1 MRWRRAVVAVL
12 LALAVSNVM
21 SNRVLPGRAYVPW
34 NVAVAAA
41 LVVLARPAVT
51 RVQMGL
57 TRWRSGAVW
66 GAVLFVLTTGV
77 LLLGL
82 TMPVFHE
89 MFHDRRVEAGVGTW
103 LYQVFV
109 RIPFGT
115 ALLEEIAFRA
125 VLPAL
130 FVLRWGAMRGY
141 AAASLCFGLWHVLP
155 ALGLNEVN
163 PVMTRWFGT
172 GAGGVAVAVLF
183 AVVGTM
189 AAGLWW
195 CWVRHRSGSVL
206 ATVLGHTAS
215 NSVAYTIA
223 FLVNR

>member
-1 MRWRRAVVAVL
+1 ML
-12 LALAVSNVM
+12 LLLVVSNVM
-21 SNRVLPGRAYVPW
+21 SNRVLPGWAYVPW
-34 NVAVAAA
+34 NVAVAVA
-41 LVVLARPAVT
+41 LVALALPAVT
-51 RVQMGL
+51 PQQMGL
-57 TRWRSGAVW
+57 TRWRSGAAW

-89 MFHDRRVEAGVGTW
+89 MFHDRRVEAGLGTW
-103 LYQVFV
+103 LYQVLV

-115 ALLEEIAFRA
+115 ALLEEVAFRA

-130 FVLRWGAMRGY
+130 FVVRIGVLRGY

-183 AVVGTM
+183 AVAGTM
-189 AAGLWW
+189 LAGLWW
-195 CWVRHRSGSVL
+195 CWVRHKSGSVL
-206 ATVLGHTAS
+206 ATLLGHTAS